1 MGEELKVATGI
12 KRRTVII
19 GGAVGAA
26 TLAGGGL
33 LLRTLKPMEEPHAP
47 LAGSATPLPRPSYT
61 DWHDVYRERWT
72 WDKVVR
78 SSHFVNCWY
87 QAHCAWNVYVKDGLV
102 WREEQVAEYPQTNA
116 EVPDPNPRGCQK
128 GACFSER
135 MYDPARV
142 RYPMKRVG
150 ERGSGR
156 WRRVSW
162 DEALSDIADKML
174 DTITEHGS
182 DRIVWDIGPLYT
194 EGTMSAA
201 HQRHIML
208 LDSTSLDQ
216 NSEIGDAHR
225 GVAETFGKIGFERS
239 ADDYM
244 YSDLILIW
252 GSNPLYTQIPNAHF
266 LTEARYKG
274 AQIVCIAPDF
284 SASSIH
290 SDLHVPVEPGCD
302 AALALGIA
310 SVLVDEG
317 AVDLDFIA
325 EQTDLP
331 LLVREDTRRYLRSSD
346 LRKGGSDEQLYF
358 HDEQQGISP
367 VPRRS
372 LALGSLTPTVD
383 GRFEVELASGE
394 TVGVRTVYSL
404 LREQLAD
411 YTPEKASALCGTPPA
426 TIRRLARMLARA
438 RAAAMVTS
446 SNMDKYYHGNLM
458 ERSQALVF
466 ALTGNYGKKGSGFVG
481 FPWLDHDALEK
492 FIRSMFGVGDMLNP
506 TAIKTVGGMLAK
518 QLKWKAQGYTD
529 EMIVYEQGRSVIS
542 EGRMACG
549 ALFWYVHG
557 GLLEASEK
565 LQEWDPYLERPV
577 REVLE
582 ESLSKGWQ
590 EVWPRPGNDP
600 KMLFVLGANPL
611 RRIRSYPLVLEHLW
625 PKLDL
630 IVTLDWRMTSTTVAS
645 DYVLPAA
652 AWYERDEHK
661 WVTPL
666 MPFIHSGEKATSYY
680 EAKSDWEIISRLTE
694 KVDERARARGIE
706 SFVDRR
712 GDELP
717 LHNLYAK
724 FSSNGEYGH
733 TDDEKVCAYLID
745 NASNLGDLT
754 WPELKKKGFAR
765 FEKIGHGAVAIG
777 NATEIEPGET
787 ITPLTKHVFDKMPYP
802 TLSRRIQFYI
812 DQELYLEMGEQLPI
826 HKAPPLAG
834 GNYPLILTGGH
845 TRWSI
850 HSAWRDDSLML
861 QQQRGE
867 PVVFMSV
874 VDAAERRIRD
884 GGMVRIFN
892 DLDEFEIMAKVSRSM
907 RKGQLTIYHAWENFQ
922 FKNGKGFQNLI
933 PTPLNPV
940 ELAGG
945 QFHLRPMVIAL
956 QPGHTDRD
964 TRVEVE
970 ATSDGASR

>member
-1 MGEELKVATGI
+1 MGKELNTSGGI
-12 KRRTVII
+12 SRRRFIVL
-19 GGAVGAA
+19 GAA
-26 TLAGGGL
+26 GAAAVAGGTL
-33 LLRTLKPMEEPHAP
+33 VMSTLRPAGPPPAAP
-47 LAGSATPLPRPSYT
+47 PIPGVPIPIPEYS
-61 DWHDVYRERWT
+61 DWRDVYAERWT

-135 MYDPARV
+135 MYDAGRV
-142 RYPMKRVG
+142 RYPLRRVG
-150 ERGSGR
+150 ERGSGK
-156 WRRVSW
+156 WKRVTW
-162 DEALSDIADKML
+162 DEALTDIADTML

-182 DRIVWDIGPLYT
+182 DRIVWDCGPLYT
-194 EGTMSAA
+194 EGTMTAA
-201 HQRHIML
+201 HQRHITL
-208 LDSTSLDQ
+208 LDSTSLDM

-252 GSNPLYTQIPNAHF
+252 GSNPLYTQIPNSHF
-266 LTEARYKG
+266 LTEARYRG
-274 AQIVCIAPDF
+274 AQIVCITPDY
-284 SASSIH
+284 SASSVH
-290 SDLHVPVEPGCD
+290 ADLYVPVAPGCD
-302 AALALGIA
+302 AALALGMA
-310 SVLVDEG
+310 NVLVGEG
-317 AVDLDFIA
+317 FVDAGFVA

-331 LLVREDTRRYLRSSD
+331 LLVRTDTRRFLRASD
-346 LRKGGSDEQLYF
+346 MERGGSDEVLYF
-358 HDEQQGISP
+358 HDPKKGVVE
-367 VPRRS
+367 VPRRT
-372 LALGSLTPTVD
+372 LALDGLTPDVE
-383 GRFEVELASGE
+383 GRFEVRLASGE
-394 TVGVRTVYSL
+394 KVAVETVFTM
-404 LREQLAD
+404 LRRQLAD
-411 YTPEKASALCGTPPA
+411 YTPERAAELCGTPAPM
-426 TIRRLARMLARA
+426 IRRLARMLGKARSA
-438 RAAAMVTS
+438 SMVTS

-481 FPWLDHDALEK
+481 FPWLDHDAIETWV
-492 FIRSMFGVGDMLNP
+492 RGMFGVGDMMNA
-506 TAIKTVGGMLAK
+506 TAMKTIGGMVAK

-529 EMIVYEQGRSVIS
+529 EMIIYEQGRWVFA

-549 ALFWYVHG
+549 SLFWYIHG
-557 GLLEASEK
+557 GLLEASDN
-565 LQEWDPYLERPV
+565 LQEWDPHLKRPV

-582 ESLSKGWQ
+582 ESLAKGWQ
-590 EVWPRPGNDP
+590 EVWPRPGDDP
-600 KMLFVLGANPL
+600 KMLFVMGSNPL

-630 IVTLDWRMTSTTVAS
+630 IVTLDWRMTSTTLQS

-666 MPFIHSGEKATSYY
+666 MPYIHSGEKATTFY

-694 KVDERARARGIE
+694 KVDQRARARGIAQY
-706 SFVDRR
+706 VDRR
-712 GDELP
+712 GDERRLD
-717 LHNLYAK
+717 NLYEK
-724 FSSNGEYGH
+724 FSSDGEFGH
-733 TDDEKVCAYLID
+733 TDDEKVCAYMID
-745 NASNLGDLT
+745 HASNLGDLT
-754 WPELKKKGFAR
+754 WPELKKKGFAP
-765 FEKIGHGAVAIG
+765 FEKIGHGTVAIG

-787 ITPLTKHVFDKMPYP
+787 ITPLTKHVFDKLPYP

-812 DQELYLEMGEQLPI
+812 DQDLYLEMGETLPI
-826 HKAPPLAG
+826 HKAPPKAG
-834 GNYPLILTGGH
+834 GDYPLTLTGGH

-850 HSAWRDDSLML
+850 HSAWRDDKLML

-867 PVVFMSV
+867 PVVFMSEP
-874 VDAAERRIRD
+874 DARERGVPD

-907 RKGQLTIYHAWENFQ
+907 RKGQIAIYHAWENFQ
-922 FKNGKGFQNLI
+922 FKQGKGFQNLI
-933 PTPLNPV
+933 PSPLNPV

-970 ATSDGASR
+970 RT